1 VTRYK
6 TLVAYDGAAYS
17 GFQRQTKQQPTI
29 QGELEQAIQKI
40 SRRPV
45 TVTGAGRTDSGVH
58 ALGQVVTFDL
68 DWSHGPQSLQQAL
81 NANLPADIA
90 VLQLAETAPDFH
102 PRFDARRRA
111 YLYHIY
117 NHPVRHPIYGRQSWH
132 VKQPLDIV
140 QLNEAAAYLIGTHD
154 FATFGQPPQG
164 ENTVREVFAA
174 HWFRQD
180 SFLPFRKDTFLT
192 FRIEANAFL
201 YRMVRSLV
209 GTMKIV
215 GEGSWTVEEFVN
227 AFEARNRHRAGQT
240 APAQALFLLSV
251 TYE

>member
-1 VTRYK
+1 MTRYK
-6 TLVAYDGAAYS
+6 TLVAYDGAAYN
-17 GFQRQTKQQPTI
+17 GFQRQDEQPTI

-40 SRRPV
+40 SRRSV

-58 ALGQVVTFDL
+58 ALGQVVAFDL
-68 DWSHGPQSLQQAL
+68 DWSHGPQALQRAL

-90 VLQLAETAPDFH
+90 ILQLAETAPDFH

-132 VKQPLDIV
+132 VSRPLDID
-140 QLNEAAAYLIGTHD
+140 LMNEAAAHLSGQHD

-174 HWFRQD
+174 YWYRQD
-180 SFLPFRKDTFLT
+180 PFLT

-209 GTMKIV
+209 GTMKLV

-227 AFEARNRHRAGQT
+227 AFRAQDRRRAGQT

-251 TYE
+251 KYE